1 MTTQENT
8 LINLIREHE
17 DPAEALK
24 VASEIIA
31 AHVAQLESSA
41 APSPAVREE
50 FS

>member
-31 AHVAQLESSA
+31 AHVAQLESDEESA
-41 APSPAVREE
+41 AAPPVSD
-50 FS
+50 S